1 MRRLAFILGI
11 CLAASSAYA
20 GGPKWK
26 YEDPK
31 LNDEMVNIY
40 HDIRNASSDIDD
52 PLTLQGLTVSTI
64 TVLSSATIYG
74 TRTNDSPPAG
84 AIGEVVTE
92 YAQSVATSGG
102 AYFDITSIEL
112 TPGDWMITGELYGST
127 GGSASI
133 SFAQVGISN
142 TSGDSG
148 VGLTSGDNTFYD
160 GRATGVNS
168 FLSLVVIPRRI
179 SISTTTTY
187 YLKGYFT
194 TGGAQVYGNGRL
206 TAWRIR

>member
-1 MRRLAFILGI
+1 MKRIPLIFGLLLLAQ
-11 CLAASSAYA
+11 AAYA
-20 GGPKWK
+20 GGPKWR
-26 YEDPK
+26 YPDPK
-31 LNDEMVNIY
+31 LNDEISNIY
-40 HDIRNASSDIDD
+40 HDLRSIETGTDD
-52 PLTLQGLTVSTI
+52 PLTLEGITVSTL
-64 TVLSSATIYG
+64 TVTSSTTIYG

-84 AIGEVVTE
+84 AVGEVKTN
-92 YAQSVATSGG
+92 YAQNVATSGG

-133 SFAQVGISN
+133 SYAQIGISN

-148 VGLTSGDNTFYD
+148 TGLTSGDNTFYD